1 MHCEYNL
8 SGREYDENDWT
19 QGPGQIAPVVAWLCT
34 DEASEITSQ
43 IIHSQGGILGIMQQ
57 PAIIQSFTTD
67 NLWTLDQLDSLMPEL
82 IETKKYHDQEVA
94 EKGAPK
100 KV

>member
-1 MHCEYNL
+1 MEAA
-8 SGREYDENDWT
+8 GREYDENYWT
-19 QGPGQIAPVVAWLCT
+19 QGPEQIAPVVAWLCT
-34 DEASEITSQ
+34 EEASEITSQ
-43 IIHSQGGILGIMQQ
+43 IIHYQGGILGIMQQ

-67 NLWTLDQLDSLMPEL
+67 NLWTLDQLDSLIPEL

>member
-1 MHCEYNL
+1 M
-8 SGREYDENDWT
+8 
-19 QGPGQIAPVVAWLCT
+19 CT
-34 DEASEITSQ
+34 DAAKDVTSQ

-57 PAIIQSFTTD
+57 PAIIQSFTTED
-67 NLWTLDQLDSLMPEL
+67 LWTLDQLDNLIPEL
-82 IETKKYHDQEVA
+82 IETKKFHDEEVA

>member
-1 MHCEYNL
+1 MAVGAIGEIQKI
-8 SGREYDENDWT
+8 EQEKVDMYDAFT
-19 QGPGQIAPVVAWLCT
+19 
-34 DEASEITSQ
+34 EAANEVTSQ

-57 PAIIQSFTTD
+57 PAIIKSYTTD
-67 NLWTLDQLDSLMPEL
+67 DLWTLEQLDQLIPEL
-82 IETKKYHDQEVA
+82 VESKKYHDEEVA